1 MGMNNKRFLSYSFGL
16 TFLMMLGVCGLLFA
30 YDALL
35 FWHKPWG
42 REMRFSQEM
51 RQQIKG
57 IIKHFDF
64 DSIIVGDSL
73 TEAVPAGYLDEKV
86 GGKWVNLS
94 APGTSFYEKYIFL
107 NYASRHKNIKAI
119 FYGFG
124 SHGSVDIDEIE
135 DVSGYDFL
143 YDENPFNDMQYY
155 INRKFLSCALTW
167 SSSTKC
173 LKFPGD
179 LENLRNWMSDGHA
192 TRYLGGYLK
201 WFGNNKEAIKN
212 EIARLDKAIKKGYEL
227 KPYTQSLEKNKAY
240 IRKWLFS
247 LIKAHPQTKF
257 YLVLPTF
264 SLYHYRLV
272 DSSYYA
278 KWEAIIRW
286 LVQESEGYSNVE
298 IYSLA
303 TSSYASDL
311 ANYKDA
317 IHHEMT
323 MDVMQVDAIAQKNRL
338 DSKNISSFLLDLE
351 TQIKNYDLESLK
363 DSLEKRLKELD

>member
-1 MGMNNKRFLSYSFGL
+1 MSNKRFLSYVFSL
-16 TFLMMLGVCGLLFA
+16 AFLMMLGVCALLFA
-30 YDALL
+30 YDALA

-73 TEAVPAGYLDEKV
+73 TEAVPAGYLDQKV
-86 GGKWVNLS
+86 GGNWVNLS

-107 NYASRHKNIKAI
+107 NYAFNHKDIKAI

-124 SHGSVDIDEIE
+124 SHGSVDIDEVE
-135 DVSGYDFL
+135 DVSNYDFL
-143 YDENPFNDMQYY
+143 YDENPFNDMKYY

-167 SSSTKC
+167 SSSAKC
-173 LKFPGD
+173 LKFPND
-179 LENLRNWMSDGHA
+179 LENLRNWMSDDNA
-192 TRYLGGYLK
+192 TKHLGGYLK
-201 WFGNNKEAIKN
+201 WFGDNKEALKN
-212 EIARLDKAIKKGYEL
+212 EIAKLDAAIKKGYEI
-227 KPYTQSLEKNKAY
+227 KPYKESLDKNKAY
-240 IRKWLFS
+240 IKKWLFS
-247 LIKAHPQTKF
+247 LIQAHPQTRF

-264 SLYHYRLV
+264 SLYHYRLT
-272 DSSYYA
+272 DPSYYA

-286 LVQESEGYSNVE
+286 LVQESKDYKNIE

-303 TSSYASDL
+303 TLPYANDL

-323 MDVMQVDAIAQKNRL
+323 MDVMQVDAIASKAKL
-338 DSKNISSFLLDLE
+338 DSSNVSSFLSKLE
-351 TQIKNYDLESLK
+351 SQIKNYDLQGLK
-363 DSLEKRLKELD
+363 NSLEKRLKELD